1 MRSMIRVRAAN
12 ASPPAPPP
20 GMKRKLSWVALM
32 AISSGTSITGPME
45 VEPTWI
51 SQAHVRAKV
60 ARRLTVLPAP
70 YRFR

>member
-1 MRSMIRVRAAN
+1 
-12 ASPPAPPP
+12 
-20 GMKRKLSWVALM
+20 MKRKLSWVALM